1 MRLPPCSLNDSR
13 LNLTMTA
20 NPLYLQSMGWPKFEL
35 KDWQVS

>member
-1 MRLPPCSLNDSR
+1 MRLAPCSLNDSR

-20 NPLYLQSMGWPKFEL
+20 NTLYLQSMGWPKSEL